1 MDRKSKS
8 CCPELLAPAGEI
20 ESAYAAFHYG
30 ADAVYL
36 GLRRFS
42 ARAEAV
48 NFAPDELNEIT
59 AYAHSLTPRRR
70 VFVTVNTLVLQE
82 ELRDLVDSLG
92 ILSEVGVDALI
103 IQDLGVFRM
112 VRRHFPDMELHA
124 STQMAVHNLAGAVT
138 LRKMGFHR
146 VTLARELTVDEIR
159 EITLQ
164 SGLETEAFVHGALC
178 YSYSGLCL
186 FSSLL
191 RDRSGNRGKC
201 AYPCRDVYRLTSAIE
216 DASKHGRKPRSGYAF
231 SMKDLAI
238 PDEFLALREA
248 GVSCFKIEGRK
259 KSPLYVAAV
268 SHYYRQILDAG
279 LKAGDR
285 RKLEEDLQTVFSRP
299 WTRLY
304 ARSRFDR
311 NVVDAGT
318 VGHRGAPV
326 GLVESLIGVGTG
338 LPRLRFKTFR
348 DLERHDGLQIDLPEL
363 GKPFGFAVDS
373 LKIVG
378 KGRGVGGGNVFEA
391 PAGSVV
397 EVVLPKDT
405 PSIPIG
411 APVYCS
417 SSQQVKRDY
426 RYSKPK
432 PGQFRIRYP
441 LDVTVDVAADG
452 LKLRLQ
458 SRYPREGDRR
468 VEIAQNAPGPFEKTR
483 DPAKMLATARQ
494 SFEKL
499 GDTRF
504 HLDSF
509 AWNNPEDRFVRV
521 SALNELRR
529 RAIESLDAAL
539 DTAKDRVLASIK
551 TEMEPPAIT
560 PSPVGQKESWLL
572 KTDRVEHLAAF
583 EEEDWSG
590 VTEIVIDIGNVSM
603 DILEAR
609 LCEWSEKPGRDR
621 IRLAL
626 PVITR
631 KWEEGPL
638 REKIQHLQKA
648 GWKKWEAANL
658 SAWTLLGLELR
669 VGQPGDSS
677 LATDWS
683 MYVVNRQAALQAFEM
698 GADRVML
705 SPEDGWG
712 NMCRLLAEFGPKA
725 GVIVYQ
731 DTPLFISESC
741 AYANLSEQCAGR
753 KACRFEKM
761 ELVSSVGE
769 AIRVLNAQCR
779 TVAISERPLCLSACL
794 GRLREAGAGVF
805 RIDFIHRRYEPADAL
820 RIWRQVRAGE
830 NVPRTASFNFLTRSL

>member
-1 MDRKSKS
+1 MNHR
-8 CCPELLAPAGEI
+8 PELLAPAGEI

-48 NFAPDELNEIT
+48 NFSPDDLGEIT
-59 AYAHSLTPRRR
+59 AYAHSLAPRRR
-70 VFVTVNTLVLQE
+70 VFVTVNTLVLQD
-82 ELRDLVDSLG
+82 ELDDLVEALG
-92 ILSEVGVDALI
+92 LLSEIGVDALI
-103 IQDLGVFRM
+103 VQDLGVFRIA
-112 VRRHFPDMELHA
+112 RRHFPKMELHA
-124 STQMAVHNLAGAVT
+124 STQMAAHNLAGAVT
-138 LRKMGFHR
+138 LRKLGFRR
-146 VTLARELTVDEIR
+146 VTLARELTVEEIR

-164 SGLETEAFVHGALC
+164 SGIETEVFVHGALC

-201 AYPCRDVYRLTSAIE
+201 AYPCRDIYRLTSSPEAP
-216 DASKHGRKPRSGYAF
+216 SKDGRGPCSGYAF

-238 PDEFLALREA
+238 PDEVLPLREV

-268 SHYYRQILDAG
+268 SKYYRQILDAG
-279 LKAGDR
+279 VSARDR
-285 RKLEEDLQTVFSRP
+285 DKLEEDLQTVFSRP

-304 ARSRFDR
+304 SRSRFDR

-326 GLVESLIGVGTG
+326 GLVESVIGTG
-338 LPRLRFKTFR
+338 TGIPRLRFKTFR
-348 DLERHDGLQIDLPEL
+348 DLERHDGLQIDLPEI

-378 KGRGVGGGNVFEA
+378 KGRGVIGGNVFEA

-397 EVVLPKDT
+397 EVALPKET
-405 PSIPIG
+405 PPIPVG

-441 LDVTVDVAADG
+441 LEVTVAIAVSE
-452 LKLRLQ
+452 LNLRLRT
-458 SRYPREGDRR
+458 RYPRAGDQE
-468 VEIAQNAPGPFEKTR
+468 VEITQKMAGPFEKTK
-483 DPAKMLATARQ
+483 DPAKMQATARQ

-504 HLDSF
+504 CLDSF
-509 AWNNPEDRFVRV
+509 AWNNPEDLFVRV

-539 DTAKDRVLASIK
+539 ETAKDQALASIK
-551 TEMEPPAIT
+551 TEMEPPAIA
-560 PSPVGQKESWLL
+560 PSPIGQKESWLL

-583 EEEDWSG
+583 EEEDWRG
-590 VTEIVIDIGNVSM
+590 VAEVVIDIGNDAV
-603 DILEAR
+603 DLLENR
-609 LCEWSEKPGRDR
+609 LRALSERPGRDS

-626 PVITR
+626 PIITR
-631 KWEEGPL
+631 KWEESSL
-638 REKIQHLQKA
+638 REKIQRLRSA
-648 GWKKWEAANL
+648 GWNKWEAANM
-658 SAWTLLGLELR
+658 SAWTYLGLEPQAGL
-669 VGQPGDSS
+669 PGPDLS
-677 LATDWS
+677 TDWPV
-683 MYVVNRQAALQAFEM
+683 YVVNRQAALQAFEM
-698 GADRVML
+698 GAGRVML
-705 SPEDGWG
+705 SPEDGLG
-712 NMCRLLAEFGPKA
+712 NIRPLLAEFGSKA

-741 AYANLSEQCAGR
+741 AYANLANGCAGR
-753 KACRFEKM
+753 NACRFEKM
-761 ELVSSVGE
+761 ELGSSAGE
-769 AIRVLNAQCR
+769 ALQVLNAQCR
-779 TVAISERPLCLSACL
+779 TVAINERPLCLSSCL
-794 GRLREAGAGVF
+794 GKLREAGAGVF
-805 RIDFIHRRYEPADAL
+805 RADFIHRRYEPADVV

-830 NVPRTASFNFLTRSL
+830 NVARTASFNFLTRSL